1 MQQDLVTPTFHLIL
15 SMVVGLFLYLV
26 ATRLSGGSEGLGAWL
41 RVEWIPLLLFFWARQ
56 RPNWPPLWIPW
67 LFGLF
72 LDVLRGEPLGLN
84 ALCFLTFTWL
94 LSTRH
99 EWVRSLSLFEQCMAL
114 FLFLCAYIALTLGV
128 LLVTGHN
135 LGAWW
140 WLSLLPALITAALWP
155 LTSVLLLFVHG
166 RAFNA

>member
-1 MQQDLVTPTFHLIL
+1 MQQDVTATFHFVL
-15 SMVVGLFLYLV
+15 SMIGGLALYLI
-26 ATRLSGGSEGLGAWL
+26 ATPLFGPAVDYSLWL
-41 RVEWIPLLLFFWARQ
+41 RAEWIPLLLFFWSQR

-72 LDVLRGEPLGLN
+72 VDVLRAEPLGLN
-84 ALCFLTFTWL
+84 ALCFLALTWL

-99 EWVRSLSLFEQCMAL
+99 EWFRTLSLVEQCLAL
-114 FLFLCAYIALTLGV
+114 FLLLLLYIGLTLGV
-128 LLVTGHN
+128 LLLLGHD

-155 LTSVLLLFVHG
+155 LASVLLLFVHA
-166 RAFNA
+166 RAIDV